1 MDAIKGMVAAIKDEF
16 TVILNIGSKDKVEE
30 GMKFIIYSEGEEIID
45 PESGE
50 SLGNFENVKAKVKVI
65 SVAENYST
73 AKSDEYESIT
83 IDPLE
88 ISTGIFSSLA
98 SLRTTFPYSKEVNKK
113 LPLAEEAKS
122 SFLKCDSDS
131 LIRVKDRVRQII
143 S

>member
-1 MDAIKGMVAAIKDEF
+1 MDAIKGIVAAIKDEY

-50 SLGNFENVKAKVKVI
+50 SLGKFENVKAKVKVI
-65 SVAENYST
+65 SVSENYST
-73 AKSDEYESIT
+73 AKSDEYAYINSSIA
-83 IDPLE
+83 
-88 ISTGIFSSLA
+88 SSL
-98 SLRTTFPYSKEVNKK
+98 SLVLSSYNQKEITKQ
-113 LPLAEEAKS
+113 LPLSDEAKS
-122 SFLKCDSDS
+122 SFIKYDSDS